1 VQLDPGKLFG
11 GDFRVVEPLKHGGM
25 GSVYVVEQLQTGA
38 RRALKLMH
46 PQLVQDPKFRRRFEQ
61 EARIGAQIPSEHVVQ
76 VIAAGVDASSGSA
89 WLVMELLEGEDLDT
103 CLRRRGQLPQAEAME
118 VLGQLC
124 HALGAAHSVGIVH
137 RDLKPANIF
146 LAVARRR
153 GVPFTVKVLDFGIA
167 KIVAESSTTHTEAV
181 GSPMWMA
188 PEQTTQDHEILPA
201 TDVWALGLLT
211 FRLLTGRYYWKAP
224 NKPGATT
231 AMLFREILIE
241 PLPSAAQ
248 RAAEHGVAGLPK
260 GFDAWFGRCVAREP
274 HSRYPNAADAF
285 TALEKILSP
294 RQAQGSS
301 PNIDVLG
308 WKEGKEPVKKRR
320 EPEESAQR
328 GNQRQAGESSPRKPQ
343 KDVLAPVEMPPAREK
358 TPPKHARVSQPPP
371 PPKAA
376 AEKTPP
382 KHVRDHDEEDAPV
395 QRLSRPP
402 PPPARAKEPP
412 PQEEFEP
419 ASIEPASVEMTA
431 DIYSG
436 PDTVPAQRAALAL
449 EKALEKPRE
458 NKDAKAKAAE
468 PKADAKRAADARD
481 EAKAKAADAKDTAK
495 AKADAERGSAPPT
508 VPTRTVGPVIDPAL
522 LAKPSTSSAS
532 STSGASSTSAAPATS
547 TTSGAKSA
555 ATETGAA
562 SKPGSTAKP
571 ATSDAGAQSKP
582 SSKAKPSVSSAQSGV
597 PGSTASS
604 SLKSPPMTPDTDPR
618 VVETVS
624 GIANTSPDMMLPP
637 RPPPKKLARIGAL
650 AAAGGVALLLAVFAI
665 RGYQKGQL
673 EQLCVTNAGDDRNA
687 TRIAACDELCKAG
700 SAVHCITYG
709 DLLLHPPPGG
719 TVDKQ
724 EVSKAYQA
732 ACSLGYDPGCTRV
745 AEIATGVRSTASG
758 TPSAG
763 PSPAGTGAQ
772 TDIDI
777 DAEMTPAKHIV
788 VMYQRS
794 LGATPSITRT
804 KEEARA
810 RALEAL
816 EKVKAGAKF
825 EDVLRDYSDDDLSK
839 ARGGAPD
846 PQALSRLL
854 TAIERLK
861 AGDIEIVET
870 SAGFHVVLRT
880 SNPIPGAG
888 DPSGFQ
894 PVKKGP
900 DSPTGGGTQPETQ
913 PTNTAATGPT
923 TTPSVTPTVTPSV
936 TATTT
941 PTSTGGAGPPDE
953 AAMRR
958 ALEPKINAGNGT
970 IEEMRLLKA
979 ICQHMG
985 DMQCRNR
992 MTAMIQAK
1000 QAAQP

>member
-1 VQLDPGKLFG
+1 LVQLDPGKLFG

-76 VIAAGVDASSGSA
+76 VIAAGVDATSGSA

-260 GFDAWFGRCVAREP
+260 GFDSWFARCVAREP
-274 HSRYPNAADAF
+274 HARYPNAADAF

-294 RQAQGSS
+294 RQGSS

-308 WKEGKEPVKKRR
+308 WKETKEPLKKRG
-320 EPEESAQR
+320 EPEEAQR
-328 GNQRQAGESSPRKPQ
+328 RGTQRQTGQHGDTPPKKPQ
-343 KDVLAPVEMPPAREK
+343 KDLLAPVEMPPARGG
-358 TPPKHARVSQPPP
+358 TPPKPTRVSQPPP

-376 AEKTPP
+376 AEAKRAPA
-382 KHVRDHDEEDAPV
+382 HDNDDDEAPI
-395 QRLSRPP
+395 QRVSRPPP
-402 PPPARAKEPP
+402 PPPARAKEPVK
-412 PQEEFEP
+412 EP
-419 ASIEPASVEMTA
+419 APADDIEPASVETTA

-436 PDTVPAQRAALAL
+436 PDTVPAPKAAVAL
-449 EKALEKPRE
+449 EKALEAAKTKPADTKKTAE
-458 NKDAKAKAAE
+458 AKEDAK
-468 PKADAKRAADARD
+468 PKPS
-481 EAKAKAADAKDTAK
+481 EAKETPKPKPAEDT
-495 AKADAERGSAPPT
+495 RGSAPPT

-522 LAKPSTSSAS
+522 LAKPSPKAAEGASAPSKPASTAQAS
-532 STSGASSTSAAPATS
+532 SIAKLAPDSGKPQSVTKLSATVSPGAPA
-547 TTSGAKSA
+547 
-555 ATETGAA
+555 
-562 SKPGSTAKP
+562 
-571 ATSDAGAQSKP
+571 
-582 SSKAKPSVSSAQSGV
+582 
-597 PGSTASS
+597 STASAPAS
-604 SLKSPPMTPDTDPR
+604 TAQAPPTASPSIKAPPITDTDPR
-618 VVETVS
+618 HVETVS
-624 GIANTSPDMMLPP
+624 GIANTTPDMTATGKA
-637 RPPPKKLARIGAL
+637 PPKRLARIGAL
-650 AAAGGVALLLAVFAI
+650 AAAGGVALLIAVFGI
-665 RGYQKGQL
+665 RSYQKGQL
-673 EQLCVTNAGDDRNA
+673 EKECLTTSTEAGV
-687 TRIAACDELCKAG
+687 AARMSACNELCKAG
-700 SAVHCITYG
+700 SPVHCVTYG
-709 DLLLHPPPGG
+709 DLLLHPPVGG
-719 TVDKQ
+719 NVDKQ
-724 EVSKAYQA
+724 AAQGAYQE

-745 AEIATGVRSTASG
+745 AELATGVRTASTGASSATGPSTAT
-758 TPSAG
+758 TPG
-763 PSPAGTGAQ
+763 
-772 TDIDI
+772 DIDI
-777 DAEMTPAKHIV
+777 DAEMAPAKHVV
-788 VMYQRS
+788 VMWERS
-794 LGATPSITRT
+794 QGAPPTITRT
-804 KEEARA
+804 KEEARS
-810 RALEAL
+810 RAVEAL
-816 EKVKAGAKF
+816 EKAKGGAKF
-825 EDVLRDYSDDDLSK
+825 EDIVRDYSDDELSK

-846 PQALSRLL
+846 AQSFSRLL
-854 TAIERLK
+854 SAIERLK
-861 AGDIEIVET
+861 PGDVEVVET
-870 SAGFHVVLRT
+870 SAGFHIVLRT
-880 SNPIPGAG
+880 SNPLPGAG

-894 PVKKGP
+894 PVRKTP
-900 DSPTGGGTQPETQ
+900 DSPSGTGTSEQPSPPTTPGTGTT
-913 PTNTAATGPT
+913 PTAPT
-923 TTPSVTPTVTPSV
+923 TTTTSTTPPTTTASATPTTPS
-936 TATTT
+936 TTT
-941 PTSTGGAGPPDE
+941 AGPPDE

-958 ALEPKINAGNGT
+958 SLEPKVWNGNAT

-992 MTAMIQAK
+992 VNALIQQK
-1000 QAAQP
+1000 QQEQQPAP